1 MEKFSGAM
9 CQERAGLTSVLPY
22 KITGV
27 LGKGG
32 FGVVYSGIR
41 IHDGL
46 LVAIKE
52 VPIGKVLEWSNL
64 GDRSVPLELKLLYSC
79 QSVSG
84 VVRLIDFCQRGEYFL
99 YIMEYSPQCK
109 DLFDFISQ
117 KGALEENFARELFK
131 QVVDIVIECY
141 EHGVVHRDIKDENLI
156 IDTNTGNLKL
166 IDFGSG
172 AFVKNEP
179 FTDYDGTR
187 VYSPPEWI
195 ISKRYYGDKLTVW
208 SLGILLYD
216 MVCGDIPFESDQ
228 AICTAKLNLNNN
240 VSQSCKDLIQSCLTI
255 NPELRIGLPTIRQ
268 HPWVSGQGHMS
279 QHEQTNNNG
288 VKMVSVQIPTNFYGC
303 ISMYPIPS
311 SNATHSKH
319 VNNVIT
325 SQSYPN
331 CSPVSFHDHHQVHHF
346 QHQQPQTKT
355 TKPVSVPFNSS
366 NRKFINNSSSS
377 SYSSL

>member
-1 MEKFSGAM
+1 MEKQHTDIAQHSNEDDPMDHSYVIKG
-9 CQERAGLTSVLPY
+9 
-22 KITGV
+22 I

-32 FGVVYSGIR
+32 FGVVYFGIR
-41 IHDGL
+41 VHDGL

-52 VPIGKVLEWSNL
+52 VPINKVLEWSNL

-172 AFVKNEP
+172 AFRQEGP
-179 FTDYDGTR
+179 YSDFDG
-187 VYSPPEWI
+187 E
-195 ISKRYYGDKLTVW
+195 
-208 SLGILLYD
+208 
-216 MVCGDIPFESDQ
+216 
-228 AICTAKLNLNNN
+228 
-240 VSQSCKDLIQSCLTI
+240 
-255 NPELRIGLPTIRQ
+255 
-268 HPWVSGQGHMS
+268 
-279 QHEQTNNNG
+279 
-288 VKMVSVQIPTNFYGC
+288 
-303 ISMYPIPS
+303 
-311 SNATHSKH
+311 
-319 VNNVIT
+319 
-325 SQSYPN
+325 
-331 CSPVSFHDHHQVHHF
+331 
-346 QHQQPQTKT
+346 
-355 TKPVSVPFNSS
+355 
-366 NRKFINNSSSS
+366 
-377 SYSSL
+377 

>member
-1 MEKFSGAM
+1 MEKQHTDIAQHSNEDDPMDHSYVIKG
-9 CQERAGLTSVLPY
+9 
-22 KITGV
+22 I

-32 FGVVYSGIR
+32 FGVVYFGIR
-41 IHDGL
+41 VHDGL

-52 VPIGKVLEWSNL
+52 VPINKVLEWSNL

-179 FTDYDGTR
+179 FTDYDGTKLFD
-187 VYSPPEWI
+187 VIENESGNI
-195 ISKRYYGDKLTVW
+195 IN
-208 SLGILLYD
+208 
-216 MVCGDIPFESDQ
+216 E
-228 AICTAKLNLNNN
+228 
-240 VSQSCKDLIQSCLTI
+240 
-255 NPELRIGLPTIRQ
+255 
-268 HPWVSGQGHMS
+268 
-279 QHEQTNNNG
+279 
-288 VKMVSVQIPTNFYGC
+288 
-303 ISMYPIPS
+303 
-311 SNATHSKH
+311 NAE
-319 VNNVIT
+319 
-325 SQSYPN
+325 
-331 CSPVSFHDHHQVHHF
+331 
-346 QHQQPQTKT
+346 
-355 TKPVSVPFNSS
+355 
-366 NRKFINNSSSS
+366 
-377 SYSSL
+377 